1 MNKEALVQA
10 IRAVVPGVAK
20 RSCNLPIIHNLR
32 ITQCGWHARLRTTDL
47 DHQISVSVHTGN
59 SECWDTVVPPKALL
73 DTVSS
78 LQGDVTL
85 RHNDDKLH
93 IGDTATLSCVA
104 DPDDWPNWVDSTSA
118 SFHLEVPVKPFVK
131 TLDQAVKT
139 TRDMDGAL
147 SCVFFNGK
155 AKRVTSS
162 DGHRVNHQEVGW
174 LSAKVKALVPRAS
187 VKALTKALKAAKVK
201 GELTLSFCD
210 NLFKVRSE
218 EIFSFVCRLFD
229 GTFPETDKLPRA
241 DGPFVRMDRD
251 DAVLGFKQMVALH
264 RGTREVR
271 VNLHP
276 TDHGIVLAAEN
287 AEYGYAEYWVD
298 TDVDL
303 EGHFGCPISIN
314 GQYVLDALK
323 RCDSGTVTL
332 RLSTNPEGPVEVN
345 GEMIMLMRGG
355 GDYWLPSLLDNPPA
369 CASKYVPVSPSKTV
383 KKTRKAKKVK
393 RPKNNVRALPPE
405 IKYDWL
411 ADVDEKSYQWK
422 WNKTVSAKYPGQWV
436 KAAA

>member
-1 MNKEALVQA
+1 MNKESLVQA
-10 IRAVVPGVAK
+10 IKAVMPGVAPK
-20 RSCNLPIIHNLR
+20 SCNLPIIHNLR

-47 DHQISVSVHTGN
+47 DHQISVNIHTG
-59 SECWDTVVPPKALL
+59 SPESWDAVVPPKSLL
-73 DTVSS
+73 NSVLS

-85 RHNDDKLH
+85 RHNDYNLH
-93 IGDTATLSCVA
+93 IGDTSTLSCVA
-104 DPDDWPNWVDSTSA
+104 DPDDWPNWVDSTST
-118 SFHLEVPVKPFVK
+118 SFHLEVPVKPFIK

-139 TRDMDGAL
+139 TRDMDGPL
-147 SCVFFNGK
+147 SCVFLDGE

-162 DGHRVNHQEVGW
+162 DKHRMNHQEVDW
-174 LSAKVKALVPRAS
+174 LNAKVKALVPRAS

-218 EIFSFVCRLFD
+218 ERFSFVCRLFD
-229 GTFPETDKLPRA
+229 GTFPDTAEQPKA
-241 DGPFVRMDRD
+241 DGPFVRLDRD
-251 DAVLGFKQMVALH
+251 DAVSGFKQMVALH
-264 RGTREVR
+264 KSTQEAR

-287 AEYGYAEYWVD
+287 AEYGYAEYWID

-303 EGHFGCPISIN
+303 KGFFDHPISIN
-314 GQYVLDALK
+314 GEYVLDALR
-323 RCDSGTVTL
+323 RCDRGTVTL
-332 RLSTNPEGPVEVN
+332 RLSKKTDGPVEIN
-345 GEMIMLMRGG
+345 GEMVMPIRWG

-369 CASKYVPVSPSKTV
+369 CASKYVPISPSKTV
-383 KKTRKAKKVK
+383 KKTRKAKKTR